1 MRSNPYPSDLTDGQW
16 AILEPLIPPE
26 KPNCRPRKHDMREVV
41 NAILYL
47 NREGCTW
54 RALPRDFP
62 PWKTVYNWFA
72 AWRDDGT
79 WAILLDALRQGLR
92 ERVGRPATHTARIDS
107 QSVKTCGPGEEQGY
121 DAAKKV
127 SGRKRHIVVD
137 SMGLLL
143 AVVVTAANV
152 DDARAATEVIDRM
165 RAHDLPNLGILYA
178 DNKYHNHA
186 FEAWLAENTDYEL
199 RVVSRMPGEK
209 KFVLLPKRWVVER
222 TFAWLGRY
230 RRHSKDY
237 EVLTTS
243 SEAMVEISG
252 IHLLLKR
259 LAPKEPRAAFAFK
272 PHHHKRKAA

>member
-1 MRSNPYPSDLTDGQW
+1 MRSNPYPSDLTDAQW
-16 AILEPLIPPE
+16 AILQPLIPPE
-26 KPNCRPRKHDMREVV
+26 KANCRPRKHPMREVV
-41 NAILYL
+41 NAILYV

-79 WAILLDALRQGLR
+79 WAILLETLRGKAR
-92 ERVGRPATHTARIDS
+92 EQVGRPATHTARLDS
-107 QSVKTCGPGEEQGY
+107 QSVKTCNPGEKQGY
-121 DAAKKV
+121 DAHKKV
-127 SGRKRHIVVD
+127 SGRKRHIAVD
-137 SMGLLL
+137 SMGFLL

-152 DDARAATEVIDRM
+152 DDARAARELVETM
-165 RAHDLPNLGILYA
+165 RAHDRPNLGILYA
-178 DNKYHNHA
+178 DTKYHNHA
-186 FEAWLAENTDYEL
+186 FEGWLAENTDYEL
-199 RVVSRMPGEK
+199 RVVSRMPSEK
-209 KFVLLPKRWVVER
+209 KFVLVPKRWVVER

-237 EVLTTS
+237 EVLTRS

-259 LAPKEPRAAFAFK
+259 LAPKEGRATFAFK